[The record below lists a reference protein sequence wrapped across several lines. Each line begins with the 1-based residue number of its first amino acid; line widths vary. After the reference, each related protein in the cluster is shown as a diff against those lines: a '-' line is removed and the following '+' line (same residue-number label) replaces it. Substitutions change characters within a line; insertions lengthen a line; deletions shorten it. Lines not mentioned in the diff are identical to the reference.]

1 MAQAKYT
8 LYKYVKLSDGKWRYC
23 RVALYKNHTIKDN
36 TVMVGDQEQVHH
48 EGDYYIAHD
57 GQWIN
62 VGPDPLVAQREQHR
76 LLAGGTAVRVSECD
90 ADKYKLVT
98 IPVGQRRE
106 PVAVRYPNFILPRP
120 KGNLRHRRM

>member
-1 MAQAKYT
+1 VAQAKYT

-36 TVMVGDQEQVHH
+36 TVMVGDKEQVHR

-57 GQWIN
+57 SQWIN

-76 LLAGGTAVRVSECD
+76 LLAGHSSESVRV
-90 ADKYKLVT
+90 
-98 IPVGQRRE
+98 RR
-106 PVAVRYPNFILPRP
+106 
-120 KGNLRHRRM
+120 G